1 MNLNNPI
8 YYLKGISNLRA
19 STISAQLGLSRLNDL
34 LHFFPYRYI
43 DRTKFYK
50 INEII
55 NNNSEIQVVG
65 SITSLKTIQQKN
77 GARLIG
83 KFLDET
89 GAMELVWFKGYK
101 WLKDSIKINTPYVIY
116 GKLNYFKGV
125 FSIVHPEM
133 DLLEDYNRKLQT
145 KLQPVYSSTD
155 KLVNSGVSNK
165 IFRGYLQD
173 LLQQIFEQ
181 IQESLSAELILSQKL
196 IGKKEAL
203 LNIHFPTSPEMLEK
217 AQYRLKFEE
226 LFFIQL
232 QLVRKKLIRKN
243 KIKGYVFAKV
253 GDAFNEF
260 YSKYLPFNLTNAQK
274 TVLKEIRNDVASN
287 AHMNRLLQGDV
298 GSGKTIVALLAM
310 LLAIDNGFQA
320 AIIAPTEIL
329 AIQHFNAIQELLQKM
344 NISVALLTGSSKVKK
359 RREIHEG
366 LENGKLNILIGT
378 HALLEDKVKFH
389 NLGIAIIDEQHR
401 FGVAQRSKMWQ
412 KNELPPHILVMTATP
427 IPRTLAMS
435 VYGDLDI
442 SIIDELPPGRKEVKT
457 VYRYDSNRLAVFKF
471 MKQEIEKGRQ
481 VYVVYPLIEESKA
494 MDYKDLMDGHESISR
509 EFPMPKYQIS
519 IVHGKMKA
527 ADKEYEMQ
535 RFVKGETQIMVAT
548 TVIEVGVNV
557 PNASI
562 MVIESAE
569 RFGLSQLHQ
578 LRGRV
583 GRGADQSYCV
593 LLSSFKLSAE
603 AKTRLKTMVET
614 SDGFKIAEVDLK
626 LRGPGNVMGTQQSGV
641 LNLKIADVVKDTSIL
656 YKARN
661 AAIEILQDDPN
672 LLKPANLC
680 IHKTYAEISKTTGAW
695 SNIS

>member
-8 YYLKGISNLRA
+8 YYLKGISNLRT
-19 STISAQLGLSRLNDL
+19 STISAELGLSRLNDL

-65 SITSLKTIQQKN
+65 SISVLKTIQQKN

-83 KFLDET
+83 KFQDET

-125 FSIVHPEM
+125 FSVVHPEM

-181 IQESLSAELILSQKL
+181 IQESLSAELIVSQEL

-253 GDAFNEF
+253 GEVFNEF

-329 AIQHFNAIQELLQKM
+329 ASQHFNAIQELLQKM

-366 LENGKLNILIGT
+366 LENGQLNILIGT

-389 NLGIAIIDEQHR
+389 NLGIAVIDEQHR

-442 SIIDELPPGRKEVKT
+442 SVIDELPPGRKEVKT
-457 VYRYDSNRLAVFKF
+457 VHRYDSNRLAVFKF

-626 LRGPGNVMGTQQSGV
+626 LRGPGNMMGTQQSGV

-672 LLKPANLC
+672 LLKPANIF

>member
-1 MNLNNPI
+1 MNLNNPV
-8 YYLKGISNLRA
+8 YYLRGISNVRA
-19 STISAQLGLSRLNDL
+19 SLLSTELGLIRLNDL

-50 INEII
+50 INELI
-55 NNNSEIQVVG
+55 NNNSDIQIIGRIVE
-65 SITSLKTIQQKN
+65 LKTIQQKK
-77 GARLIG
+77 GTRLVG
-83 KFLDET
+83 KFQDDT
-89 GAMELVWFKGYK
+89 GAIELVWFKGHK
-101 WLKDSIKINTPYVIY
+101 WLKDSIKINTQFVIY

-133 DLLEDYNRKLQT
+133 DLLEDYKKKIQT

-155 KLVNSGVSNK
+155 KLVNSGLSPKV
-165 IFRGYLQD
+165 FRGYLQD

-181 IQESLSAELILSQKL
+181 IQESLSTELIVNHRL

-253 GDAFNEF
+253 GDVFNEF
-260 YSKYLPFNLTNAQK
+260 YSQYLPFNLTNAQK
-274 TVLKEIRNDVASN
+274 VVLKEIRTDVASN

-310 LLAIDNGFQA
+310 LLGIDNGFQA

-329 AIQHFNAIQELLQKM
+329 ATQHFNAIQELLQKM
-344 NISVALLTGSSKVKK
+344 NISVDLLTGSSRVKK

-366 LENGKLNILIGT
+366 LENGKLKILIGT
-378 HALLEDKVKFH
+378 HALLEDKVTFK

-442 SIIDELPPGRKEVKT
+442 SVIDELPPGRKEVKT
-457 VYRYDSNRLAVFKF
+457 VHRYDSNRLAVFKF

-593 LLSSFKLSAE
+593 LLSSFKLSSE

-626 LRGPGNVMGTQQSGV
+626 LRGPGNMMGTQQSGV

-672 LLKPANLC
+672 LLKPSNTF
-680 IHKTYAEISKTTGAW
+680 INKTYAEISKTTGAW

>member
-8 YYLKGISNLRA
+8 YYLKGISNLRT
-19 STISAQLGLSRLNDL
+19 SIISAELGLSRLNDL

-43 DRTKFYK
+43 DRTKLYK

-65 SITSLKTIQQKN
+65 SISALKTIQQKN

-83 KFLDET
+83 KFQDET

-181 IQESLSAELILSQKL
+181 IQESLSAELIVSQEL

-274 TVLKEIRNDVASN
+274 KVLKEIRNDVASN

-329 AIQHFNAIQELLQKM
+329 ATQHFNAIQELLQKM

-366 LENGKLNILIGT
+366 LENGQLNILIGT

-389 NLGIAIIDEQHR
+389 NLGIAVIDEQHR

-442 SIIDELPPGRKEVKT
+442 SVIDELPPGRKEVKT
-457 VYRYDSNRLAVFKF
+457 VHRYDSNRLAVFKF

-626 LRGPGNVMGTQQSGV
+626 LRGPGNMMGTQQSGV

-656 YKARN
+656 HKARN

-672 LLKPANLC
+672 LLKPANIF

>member
-1 MNLNNPI
+1 MNLNNPV
-8 YYLKGISNLRA
+8 YYLRGISNVRA
-19 STISAQLGLSRLNDL
+19 SLLSAELGLTRLNDL

-50 INEII
+50 INELI
-55 NNNSEIQVVG
+55 NNNSDIQIIGRIVE
-65 SITSLKTIQQKN
+65 LKTIQQKK
-77 GARLIG
+77 GTRLVG
-83 KFLDET
+83 KFQDDT
-89 GAMELVWFKGYK
+89 GAIELVWFKGHK
-101 WLKDSIKINTPYVIY
+101 WLKDSIKINTQFVIY

-133 DLLEDYNRKLQT
+133 DLLEDYKKKIQT

-155 KLVNSGVSNK
+155 KLVNSGLSPKV
-165 IFRGYLQD
+165 FRGYLQD

-181 IQESLSAELILSQKL
+181 IQESLSTELIVNHRL

-253 GDAFNEF
+253 GDVFNEF
-260 YSKYLPFNLTNAQK
+260 YSQYLPFNLTNAQK
-274 TVLKEIRNDVASN
+274 VVLKEIRTDVASN

-298 GSGKTIVALLAM
+298 GSGKTIVALLTM
-310 LLAIDNGFQA
+310 LLGIDNGFQA

-329 AIQHFNAIQELLQKM
+329 ATQHFNAIQELLQKM
-344 NISVALLTGSSKVKK
+344 NISVDLLTGSSRVKK

-366 LENGKLNILIGT
+366 LENGKLKILIGT
-378 HALLEDKVKFH
+378 HALLEDKVTFK

-442 SIIDELPPGRKEVKT
+442 SVIDELPPGRKEVKT
-457 VYRYDSNRLAVFKF
+457 VHRYDSNRLAVFKF

-593 LLSSFKLSAE
+593 LLSSFKLSSE

-626 LRGPGNVMGTQQSGV
+626 LRGPGNMMGTQQSGV

-672 LLKPANLC
+672 LLKPSNTF
-680 IHKTYAEISKTTGAW
+680 INKTYAEISKTTGAW